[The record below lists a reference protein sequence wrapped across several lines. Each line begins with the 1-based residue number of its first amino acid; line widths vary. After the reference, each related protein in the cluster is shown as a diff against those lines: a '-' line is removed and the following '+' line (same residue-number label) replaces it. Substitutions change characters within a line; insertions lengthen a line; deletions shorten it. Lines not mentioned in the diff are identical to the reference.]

1 MSARVA
7 TAAVLLLAAVMLRE
21 PLEALPLTHVLVQL
35 PMLAWAGAIM
45 APATRLGQGEWNRG
59 GWTSLI
65 VAGSGIAFWMLPRHI
80 DAAIADSAWEVGK
93 FVSLPLLIGL
103 PLRLGWMRAHPLLR
117 GVLKAKALSMLG
129 VMAFL
134 YTHAPVRLCNA
145 YLMEDQY
152 RLGVGFLAVALLL
165 AAAWSAPLFVPR
177 PPHDVWLSTQRERIA

>member
-7 TAAVLLLAAVMLRE
+7 TAALLLLAAVMLRE

-59 GWTSLI
+59 GWASLI

-80 DAAIADSAWEVGK
+80 DAAIADPAWEVGK

-103 PLRLGWMRAHPLLR
+103 PLRLGWTRAHPLLR

-152 RLGVGFLAVALLL
+152 QLGVGFLVLALLL
-165 AAAWSAPLFVPR
+165 AAAWAAPLFVPR
-177 PPHDVWLSTQRERIA
+177 PTHDVWPSTRRERIA